1 MASVHP
7 GVENTVASCF
17 QSSSQQ
23 ELWTGATRYVLAGT
37 SAAGSRGGQ
46 QPVTPHQA
54 TTNAW
59 WLHINP
65 TDLFESLA
73 FITGAWHS
81 LQELGILFDL
91 VDAPSFLESIH
102 HT

>member
-17 QSSSQQ
+17 QSFSQQ
-23 ELWTGATRYVLAGT
+23 ELWTGATMYVLAGT
-37 SAAGSRGGQ
+37 SAAGHRGGQ
-46 QPVTPHQA
+46 QRITPHRA

-59 WLHINP
+59 WLHMNP

-73 FITGAWHS
+73 
-81 LQELGILFDL
+81 LQELGFR
-91 VDAPSFLESIH
+91 ESH
-102 HT
+102 LTL